1 MMFSFCS
8 EYITLADIKSVM
20 PFGNRA
26 DIVVISG
33 KVLKQAFEHSVS
45 DIETLGGRF
54 LQTSGK

>member
-1 MMFSFCS
+1 MFLFCS
-8 EYITLADIKSVM
+8 EYISLADIKSVM

-33 KVLKQAFEHSVS
+33 KILKQAFEHSVS
-45 DIETLGGRF
+45 DIENTAGRF